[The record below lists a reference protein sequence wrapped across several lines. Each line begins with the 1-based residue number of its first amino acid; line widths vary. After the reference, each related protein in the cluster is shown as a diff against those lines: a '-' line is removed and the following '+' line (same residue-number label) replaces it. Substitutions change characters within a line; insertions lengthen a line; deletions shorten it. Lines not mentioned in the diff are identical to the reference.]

1 MEINLRKSKFIGK
14 NQVLYNV
21 NWSPVHLAKQYTL
34 LSLKSC
40 NINVILNIEAKI
52 CYKIST
58 KMCLLNSYS

>member
-1 MEINLRKSKFIGK
+1 MKINLRKSKFIGK

-52 CYKIST
+52 CYIP
-58 KMCLLNSYS
+58 